1 LFGAVFGL
9 SSIFGP
15 LLGAYITDYIS
26 WHWVFYINLPLGIL
40 ALIFIT
46 FFYKE
51 SRVHRKQKIDWF
63 GAITL
68 VGAVV
73 SLMFALEL
81 GGQKYDWDSSFIL
94 SLFGGFAILI
104 IAFIFIE
111 RKVEEPIISF
121 EMFKQRLFGMST
133 IIALCYGAAF
143 MSATVY
149 IPLFIQGVYGGT
161 ATNSGL
167 LLLPMMLGSVVTA
180 QLGGFLTTKLSYR
193 NIMIISAVIM
203 LIGLFLLSTL
213 TPETSRVLLTVYMI
227 IIGFGVGFSFS
238 VLSMASIHNF
248 GMEQRGSATSTSNF
262 IRSLGMT
269 LGITIFGMI
278 QRTGFQDQLEEAF
291 KGMSGGMNTKL
302 GDSRAILSES
312 ARSQIPPQ
320 ILDKII
326 DALSS
331 SIVQTFMWAL
341 VPAGLAFIFIFFMG
355 NERMV
360 IKKEQMNKKSETSKV

>member
-1 LFGAVFGL
+1 M
-9 SSIFGP
+9 
-15 LLGAYITDYIS
+15 
-26 WHWVFYINLPLGIL
+26 FYINLPLGIL

-46 FFYKE
+46 LFYKE
-51 SRVHRKQKIDWF
+51 SRVHREQKIDWF

-68 VGAVV
+68 VGAVIC
-73 SLMFALEL
+73 LMFALEL

-94 SLFGGFAILI
+94 SLFAGFAILV
-104 IAFIFIE
+104 IAFIVIE

-180 QLGGFLTTKLSYR
+180 QLGGFLTSKLSYR

-213 TPETSRVLLTVYMI
+213 TPETSRILLTIYMV

-238 VLSMASIHNF
+238 VLSMVAIHNF

-278 QRTGFQDQLEEAF
+278 QRTGFQDQLEESF
-291 KGMSGGMNTKL
+291 KGMSG
-302 GDSRAILSES
+302 E
-312 ARSQIPPQ
+312 
-320 ILDKII
+320 
-326 DALSS
+326 
-331 SIVQTFMWAL
+331 
-341 VPAGLAFIFIFFMG
+341 
-355 NERMV
+355 
-360 IKKEQMNKKSETSKV
+360 